1 MKDELTKIAESKG
14 WTIEEATKNLI
25 EWWKAGFKDAF
36 DECNG
41 DLKNADEDY
50 QDWLVDA
57 FRVKTSRFTGGGGG
71 KGEEYVGMIVAD
83 CGMRDTL
90 RDARELVQSSASMNL
105 DALLRDGVKPYNDK
119 SITVTVC
126 RAYWSEGEW
135 KVVNTKDQVLH
146 IDEQAENDIPKW
158 AIAVP
163 NQPFYVAM
171 LSRAGKPRTAFQN
184 ERSYRVVANLQD
196 KFLSE
201 GPLPEPVLFKTK
213 FDAAEINLRMNV
225 PIRFKAERVDFKDG
239 TGFLLT
245 ANSIEPDYGLGWV
258 EDEHL
263 SKVEKL
269 FNPAQYLPQF
279 VPYLADL
286 NEVFDYHEKNC
297 FTSSWGNEVGPT
309 FALKGTIEYIDHVG
323 REFEWV
329 EGGVQYSVRLSSN
342 SMRRDDPNAALYL
355 NVSKHLETT
364 HNAFKVFKNGEWREY
379 TTGTQVIV
387 VGKSR
392 TYENNSGEVALNID
406 AYNIYAIPSRSFL
419 AESPTDESNDLGG
432 LDGFRGDGA

>member
-1 MKDELTKIAESKG
+1 MMNDELAKIAETKG
-14 WTIEEATKNLI
+14 WTIEEATTNLI
-25 EWWKAGFKDAF
+25 EWWQASFKDAF

-57 FRVKTSRFTGGGGG
+57 FRVKTSRFTGGSG
-71 KGEEYVGMIVAD
+71 KGDEYVGMIVAD
-83 CGMRDTL
+83 CGIRDTL
-90 RDARELVQSSASMNL
+90 KDARELVQSAASMNL

-126 RAYWSEGEW
+126 RAYWTEGEW
-135 KVVNTKDQVLH
+135 RVVNSKDQVLH
-146 IDEQAENDIPKW
+146 TDEQAENDIPNW

-163 NQPFYVAM
+163 GQQFYVAM
-171 LSRAGKPRTAFQN
+171 LSRAGKPRTAFQH
-184 ERSYRVVANLQD
+184 ERSYRVVVNLRK

-201 GPLPEPVLFKTK
+201 GPFPEPILFKTK
-213 FDAAEINLRMNV
+213 FDAAEVNLRMNV
-225 PIRFKAERVDFKDG
+225 PIRFKAEKVDFRDG

-245 ANSIEPDYGLGWV
+245 TNSIEPDYGLGWID
-258 EDEHL
+258 DEHL
-263 SKVEKL
+263 DKAEKM
-269 FNPAQYLPQF
+269 FDPAQYLIQF

-286 NEVFDYHEKNC
+286 NDVYEYHEKNC

-355 NVSKHLETT
+355 NVSKHLETA
-364 HNAFKVFKNGEWREY
+364 HHAFKVNKNGEWKNY

-392 TYENNSGEVALNID
+392 TYQKDNGDVALNID

-419 AESPTDESNDLGG
+419 AETPTDESSDLGG
-432 LDGFRGDGA
+432 LSGFRGDDA